1 MSVVAGVIRREIQ
14 QHGAMS
20 LARFMELALY
30 HPDGGYYERDEPV
43 TGRRGDFATNVSVGT
58 VFGELLGFGFARWI
72 ETLGPGPCQLVEA
85 GAHDGRL
92 AGDILHHLD
101 RHEAA
106 LRDRLEYVLVEPSRR
121 RRAWQERQLAD
132 FGSRIRWVDD
142 LAPLVREGVKGV
154 IFSNE
159 LLDAMPLRLF
169 AWDRGQGGWC
179 ECGVGL
185 EADRFVWSRLR
196 AEGTALAR
204 PDSVPDELLAVL
216 PDGYVVEECPAATA
230 WWAKAATAL
239 KRGWLLTFD
248 YGLTQ
253 GERLIPERTAGTLR
267 GYSKHRAVGEVL
279 TSPGEQD
286 LTAHVD
292 FTALQAAGERVGLET
307 DGLWSQG
314 TFLTRLLADLE
325 TGTPE
330 RFPEWTPARR
340 RQFLTLTHPQHFGR
354 AFRVLVQH
362 RFP

>member
-1 MSVVAGVIRREIQ
+1 M
-14 QHGAMS
+14 
-20 LARFMELALY
+20 
-30 HPDGGYYERDEPV
+30 
-43 TGRRGDFATNVSVGT
+43 
-58 VFGELLGFGFARWI
+58 
-72 ETLGPGPCQLVEA
+72 
-85 GAHDGRL
+85 
-92 AGDILHHLD
+92 AGDILRHLD

-106 LRDRLEYVLVEPSRR
+106 LRDRLQYVLVEPSRR

-142 LAPLVREGVKGV
+142 LDPLAREGMKGV

-159 LLDAMPLRLF
+159 LLDAMPLRRF
-169 AWDRGQGGWC
+169 AWDRRQGAWR
-179 ECGVGL
+179 EWGVGI

-196 AEGTALAR
+196 ENETAMPR
-204 PDSVPDELLAVL
+204 PDSVPAGLLEVL

-248 YGLTQ
+248 YGLTLS
-253 GERLIPERTAGTLR
+253 ERLIPERTEGTLR
-267 GYSKHRAVGEVL
+267 GYSKHRVVGEVL
-279 TSPGEQD
+279 AAPGEQD

-292 FTALQAAGERVGLET
+292 FTALQAAGEQAELET
-307 DGLWSQG
+307 DGLWPQG
-314 TFLTRLLADLE
+314 TFLTRWLAELE
-325 TGTPE
+325 AGTPG